1 LASAI
6 AGPAPTK
13 AVAAIAAPAQSVACF
28 MEDSPKMT
36 NRESPVARYRA
47 YFGIF
52 ARFPFLRNLVSAADG
67 QF

>member
-1 LASAI
+1 
-6 AGPAPTK
+6 
-13 AVAAIAAPAQSVACF
+13 VAAIAAPAQSVACF

-52 ARFPFLRNLVSAADG
+52 ARFPYLRNLVSAADG